1 MGQPIS
7 QKATPQLQ
15 CGFFFR
21 FGKADASLKRYSSFP
36 VSILPRRKIM
46 KCPYCSSPDTKVTD
60 SRDTDD
66 GASIRRRRQCLSC
79 GRRFTTYETVES
91 LPMVVI
97 KKDGSRQSFDRSKI
111 LRGIQRSCEKRPVPV
126 ADMER
131 MASEIEQELQNS
143 LEREVSTVVI
153 GEKVMEKLKKA
164 DEVAY
169 VRFASVY
176 RQFKDIN
183 TFMSELNKLL
193 SEK

>member
-1 MGQPIS
+1 M
-7 QKATPQLQ
+7 
-15 CGFFFR
+15 R
-21 FGKADASLKRYSSFP
+21 
-36 VSILPRRKIM
+36 
-46 KCPYCSSPDTKVTD
+46 CPYCGYKESKVVD
-60 SRDTDD
+60 SRPADESS
-66 GASIRRRRQCLSC
+66 SIRRRRECLAC
-79 GRRFTTYETVES
+79 EKRFTTYETVES

-97 KKDGSRQSFDRSKI
+97 KKDGSRQSFDRSKV

-131 MASEIEQELQNS
+131 MALEIEQ
-143 LEREVSTVVI
+143 VI

>member
-1 MGQPIS
+1 
-7 QKATPQLQ
+7 
-15 CGFFFR
+15 
-21 FGKADASLKRYSSFP
+21 
-36 VSILPRRKIM
+36 M
-46 KCPYCSSPDTKVTD
+46 KCPYCGAEESKVID
-60 SRDTDD
+60 SRPTED
-66 GASIRRRRQCLSC
+66 SERIRRRRECLQCEK
-79 GRRFTTYETVES
+79 RFTTYETVES

-97 KKDGSRQSFDRSKI
+97 KKDGSRQSFDRSKV

-131 MASEIEQELQNS
+131 MALEIEQELQNS
-143 LEREVSTVVI
+143 LEREVSTDVI

>member
-1 MGQPIS
+1 
-7 QKATPQLQ
+7 
-15 CGFFFR
+15 
-21 FGKADASLKRYSSFP
+21 
-36 VSILPRRKIM
+36 M
-46 KCPYCSSPDTKVTD
+46 KCPYCGVSESKVVD
-60 SRDTDD
+60 SRPADE
-66 GASIRRRRQCLSC
+66 GSIRRRRECLQCE
-79 GRRFTTYETVES
+79 RRFTTYETVES

-97 KKDGSRQSFDRSKI
+97 KKDGSRQTFDRSKV

-131 MASEIEQELQNS
+131 MALEIEQELQNK
-143 LEREVSTVVI
+143 LEREISTELV
-153 GEKVMEKLKKA
+153 GEMVMDKLKKA

-193 SEK
+193 NEK

>member
-1 MGQPIS
+1 
-7 QKATPQLQ
+7 
-15 CGFFFR
+15 
-21 FGKADASLKRYSSFP
+21 
-36 VSILPRRKIM
+36 M
-46 KCPYCSSPDTKVTD
+46 KCPYCGFSESKVVD
-60 SRDTDD
+60 SRPADE
-66 GASIRRRRQCLSC
+66 GSIRRRRECLQCE
-79 GRRFTTYETVES
+79 RRFTTYETVES

-97 KKDGSRQSFDRSKI
+97 KKDGSRQTFDRSKV

-131 MASEIEQELQNS
+131 MALEISTEL
-143 LEREVSTVVI
+143 V
-153 GEKVMEKLKKA
+153 GEMVMDKLKKA

>member
-1 MGQPIS
+1 
-7 QKATPQLQ
+7 
-15 CGFFFR
+15 
-21 FGKADASLKRYSSFP
+21 
-36 VSILPRRKIM
+36 M
-46 KCPYCSSPDTKVTD
+46 KCPYCGYKESKVID
-60 SRDTDD
+60 SRPAEE
-66 GASIRRRRQCLSC
+66 GSSIRRRRECLSC
-79 GRRFTTYETVES
+79 AKRFTTYETVES

-97 KKDGSRQSFDRSKI
+97 KKDGSRQSFDRSKV

-131 MASEIEQELQNS
+131 MALEIEQELQNK
-143 LEREVSTVVI
+143 LEREISTELV
-153 GEKVMEKLKKA
+153 GEMVMDKLKKA

-193 SEK
+193 NEK

>member
-1 MGQPIS
+1 
-7 QKATPQLQ
+7 
-15 CGFFFR
+15 
-21 FGKADASLKRYSSFP
+21 
-36 VSILPRRKIM
+36 M
-46 KCPYCSSPDTKVTD
+46 KCPFCGGQESKVVD
-60 SRDTDD
+60 SRHAED
-66 GASIRRRRQCLSC
+66 GLGIRRRRECLQCEK
-79 GRRFTTYETVES
+79 RFTTYETVES

-97 KKDGSRQSFDRSKI
+97 KKDGSRQSFDRSKV

-131 MASEIEQELQNS
+131 MATEIEQELQNN
-143 LEREVSTVVI
+143 LEREISTELV
-153 GEKVMEKLKKA
+153 GEMVMDKLKKA